1 MNQNS
6 HLLQPFLRQQSSG
19 QVTEQ
24 SLSWL
29 CQGAVLVDQSW
40 AGAISKD
47 TRQSRFPC
55 WKALTGT
62 ECSLPHK
69 VHPNQI
75 ICLWFFPKSGSEPP
89 SGVKNAPK
97 LINLQPHIQT
107 QNLMDSYKQS
117 VKQHYFALIKPLLT
131 LDSSEHMICLIC
143 FNREHCQFTK
153 ISFLSSTEKYDV
165 PWKPWSLTFWIPYN

>member
-1 MNQNS
+1 MTVCKIAHMKQKS
-6 HLLQPFLRQQSSG
+6 HLLQPFLRYQSSG
-19 QVTEQ
+19 QVVEQ
-24 SLSWL
+24 SLNWL
-29 CQGAVLVDQSW
+29 CQGAVVVDQPW
-40 AGAISKD
+40 AGAQCAISKD

-55 WKALTGT
+55 WKALMGT
-62 ECSLPHK
+62 ECSLPHR

-75 ICLWFFPKSGSEPP
+75 ICLWFFPKSGSGPP
-89 SGVKNAPK
+89 LGVKNAPNSQ
-97 LINLQPHIQT
+97 LNLQPHVQI

-153 ISFLSSTEKYDV
+153 ISLLSSMEKYDV
-165 PWKPWSLTFWIPYN
+165 P